1 MKKALD
7 LALAARAHG
16 VWSRRRPSRPRPGD
30 ADARDRTHRGGY
42 DDQAGSQARPAR
54 GLHPLVPSALRWA
67 RSPGGAG
74 EGARE
79 GDGNQLF
86 DAWDDYLAALG
97 LPDYKLDLP
106 RGSQTNAIMVA
117 AFERPGVA
125 LCDRAVE
132 RDFKAPMNER
142 VIFAFDAPAAMDDKA
157 FAARFDVLHRTF
169 LGYPAKLAP
178 GRTEDFHALYAKI
191 ASHHTQKSRFSPVEA
206 GWAAVCYGLARH
218 PELHLYWRVAK
229 RRCNGARS

>member
-1 MKKALD
+1 MKALVFA
-7 LALAARAHG
+7 LALVLTACGPAATIE
-16 VWSRRRPSRPRPGD
+16 PGPATPMRETGRSAED
-30 ADARDRTHRGGY
+30 TTTKQDLRLVPPEVYIRSYLQLFGGLAPQEV
-42 DDQAGSQARPAR
+42 QAKAR
-54 GLHPLVPSALRWA
+54 GS
-67 RSPGGAG
+67 
-74 EGARE
+74 
-79 GDGNQLF
+79 DGNQLF

-117 AFERPGVA
+117 AFERLGVA

-218 PELHLYWRVAK
+218 PELHLY
-229 RRCNGARS
+229 